1 MTPSK
6 RDVER
11 RVDELKEDADDG
23 TPDNLDEAIEE
34 VKREERDDKNI
45 IKHADEDLYPVL
57 L

>member
-1 MTPSK
+1 VTPSK